1 MKQKDKWMRGIPYQG
16 NKGQKAQQIMDVLP
30 CGKRLIDLF
39 GGGGSISLFATQQ
52 DKWQQIIYNELNH
65 DIYQMFTEFIINHNQ
80 IDLTAFAVPNR
91 ERFFDALKKTDRT
104 LADNIILTCWSF
116 SNGRRSFLW
125 GKKNEIKILV
135 SRALFFGDTG
145 TKYDALYQEAS
156 KLTTIREKY
165 ACYHKF
171 RLERLQE
178 LEQLQRLQRLQ
189 QLQQLEQLEQ
199 LERLQQLEQLE
210 VSNKDYADVPIGK
223 DDVVYCD
230 PPYGNSKGYKD
241 VPEWNPERF
250 HEWYIKCPAKEIYI
264 SEYQQLPDTEIAA
277 DLGTKQS
284 FTATGKRKN
293 ELLLKVVK

>member
-1 MKQKDKWMRGIPYQG
+1 MNQKDKWMRGIPYQG
-16 NKGQKAQQIMDVLP
+16 NKGQKAQQIMDILP
-30 CGKRLIDLF
+30 GGKRLIDLF

-52 DKWQQIIYNELNH
+52 DKWQQIIYNELNR

-116 SNGRRSFLW
+116 SNDRRSFLW

-145 TKYDALYQEAS
+145 TKYDALYEEAS

-165 ACYHKF
+165 AYYHKF
-171 RLERLQE
+171 RLERLQ
-178 LEQLQRLQRLQ
+178 
-189 QLQQLEQLEQ
+189 QLE
-199 LERLQQLEQLE
+199 QLEQLE
-210 VSNKDYADVPIGK
+210 VSNKDYADVQIGK

-230 PPYGNSKGYKD
+230 PPYGNSRDYKD

-250 HEWYIKCPAKEIYI
+250 HEWYMKCPAKDIYI
-264 SEYQQLPDTEIAA
+264 SEYTPLPDTEIVA
-277 DLGTKQS
+277 DLGNKHR
-284 FTATGKRKN
+284 FTATCKRKH
-293 ELLLKVVK
+293 ELLLKVKK

>member
-16 NKGQKAQQIMDVLP
+16 NKGQKAQQIMDILP
-30 CGKRLIDLF
+30 GGKQLIDLF

-52 DKWQQIIYNELNH
+52 NRWQQIIYNELNR

-116 SNGRRSFLW
+116 SNNRRDFLW

-135 SRALFFGDTG
+135 SRALSFGDTG
-145 TKYDALYQEAS
+145 TKYDALYQETI

-165 ACYHKF
+165 ACYHKV
-171 RLERLQE
+171 R
-178 LEQLQRLQRLQ
+178 
-189 QLQQLEQLEQ
+189 LEQ
-199 LERLQQLEQLE
+199 LERLQQLQQLGQLQ
-210 VSNKDYADVPIGK
+210 VSNKDYMDVPIGK

-230 PPYGNSKGYKD
+230 PPYENSKGYKD
-241 VPEWNPERF
+241 VPEWNSERF
-250 HEWYIKCPAKEIYI
+250 HEWYMKCPAKDIYI
-264 SEYQQLPDTEIAA
+264 SEYTPLPDTEIVA
-277 DLGTKQS
+277 DLGNKHS
-284 FTATGKRKN
+284 FTATGKRKY
-293 ELLLKVVK
+293 ELLLKVKK

>member
-16 NKGQKAQQIMDVLP
+16 NKGQKAQQIMDILP
-30 CGKRLIDLF
+30 SGKRLIDLF

-52 DKWQQIIYNELNH
+52 DKWQQIIYNELNR

-116 SNGRRSFLW
+116 SNDRRSFLW

-156 KLTTIREKY
+156 KLTTIGEKY
-165 ACYHKF
+165 ACYHKL
-171 RLERLQE
+171 RLGRLQQ
-178 LEQLQRLQRLQ
+178 LEQLERLQRLQ
-189 QLQQLEQLEQ
+189 QLQQLE
-199 LERLQQLEQLE
+199 RLE
-210 VSNKDYADVPIGK
+210 VSNKDYMDVPIVK

-230 PPYGNSKGYKD
+230 PPYGNSKDYKD
-241 VPEWNPERF
+241 VPEWNSERF
-250 HEWYIKCPAKEIYI
+250 HSWYMSCPAKEIYI
-264 SEYQQLPDTEIAA
+264 SEYQQLPDTEIVA
-277 DLGTKQS
+277 DLGAKHN
-284 FTATGKRKN
+284 FTATGKRKD